1 VSAYRSGV
9 DFERAVR
16 ANLRL
21 NGFEVVRSAG
31 SKTKVDLVAFKQGE
45 LLFVQC
51 KRSGRVGPAER
62 TALLALAE
70 LVDAVPV
77 VAARAG
83 LLAAL
88 GGTAGRVARVAA
100 VSGHTGPRG
109 GRIAYLRL
117 TGPGPGDVAA
127 WAPDRPDAA

>member
-9 DFERAVR
+9 EFERAVR

-21 NGFEVVRSAG
+21 NGYEVVRSAG

-62 TALLALAE
+62 TALLALAG

-88 GGTAGRVARVAA
+88 GGSVARVAA
-100 VSGHTGPRG
+100 VSGRTGPRD

-117 TGPGPGDVAA
+117 VGPGPGDVAA
-127 WAPDRPDAA
+127 WAPDRPDEPDAA